1 MDKSYAYVALLDVL
15 GYRKFLEQDRQAG
28 TLDFKDRLQAAM
40 AVLAQV
46 NEGEYP
52 YQAISDTIIITCAD
66 RSSFIEF
73 CGVVKTVYIAFLKQG
88 LLVRG
93 GISYAQH
100 FKSGSI
106 TYSHAVAASYA
117 LESANAIVPRV
128 MIADDVID
136 LQSSLDVDVTPAGL
150 IASQNGAFYL
160 DVIDQE
166 NCAEFYILAK
176 TLYGR
181 EQTSLIGNES
191 GFMKHL
197 WLEYYV
203 TTHRFAKS
211 SQRKRYIKVAAP
223 VETKS
228 DGNRDAGS

>member
-66 RSSFIEF
+66 RSSFVEF
-73 CGVVKTVYIAFLKQG
+73 CRVIKTVYIAFLKQG

-100 FKSGSI
+100 FKSGFI

-117 LESANAIVPRV
+117 LESAKAIVPRV

-136 LQSSLDVDVTPAGL
+136 LQTSLDVDVAPTGL
-150 IASQNGAFYL
+150 VASQNGAFYL
-160 DVIDQE
+160 DVVDQE
-166 NCAEFYILAK
+166 NCGEFYSLSKA
-176 TLYGR
+176 LYGR
-181 EQTSLIGNES
+181 EQTSLAGNES

-197 WLEYYV
+197 WLEYYI
-203 TTHRFAKS
+203 TTHRFSKPA
-211 SQRKRYIKVAAP
+211 QRKKYIKVATP
-223 VETKS
+223 VES
-228 DGNRDAGS
+228 PERSQ